1 MTLPTSTPEPAVA
14 RPPGAAL
21 RDWLV
26 GQALPMWTRI
36 GIDRSG
42 GGYHEQIDLHGR
54 AVEAPRRTR
63 VVARQIYVFAT
74 AARRGWAADADESV
88 EHGLHFL
95 LHKSQKSD
103 GTFASAVDTSGNV
116 LDARFDLYEQA
127 FALFALASA
136 RRDRPDRE
144 GLRVE
149 AERLLVVLRRHW
161 AHPSAGFEESMP
173 PSLPLRANPHMH
185 LLEAALAWAEVS
197 EGDQRR
203 VWVEFADELAG
214 LGLARLIDPVS
225 GAVREQFDADWRPL
239 PGAAG
244 RLVEPGHQFEW
255 AWLLLRWI
263 AQGGN
268 PQARAAALRLIEIGE
283 DHGVDRARN
292 VAVNA
297 LDDAWT
303 VTDAAAKVWPQTER
317 VKAWHQAVA
326 EAAAGAAPDA
336 ARAAERLEASVAGLA
351 QYLMPEPAGLWQETM
366 AADGRYPPQHC
377 RASSLYHIVCAID
390 TLQTPPTAA
399 LAGPRA

>member
-1 MTLPTSTPEPAVA
+1 MTLPTSSPVSVAAHAPA
-14 RPPGAAL
+14 AAL

-26 GQALPMWTRI
+26 DQALPLWTRI
-36 GIDRSG
+36 GVDRSG
-42 GGYHEQIDLHGR
+42 GGYHEQIDRQGR
-54 AVEAPRRTR
+54 PVEAPRRTR
-63 VVARQIYVFAT
+63 VVARQVYVFAT

-95 LHKSQKSD
+95 LHKSKKSD

-144 GLRVE
+144 GLRLE
-149 AERLLVVLRRHW
+149 AERLLAVLRQRW
-161 AHPSAGFEESMP
+161 AHPQAGFEESMP

-185 LLEAALAWAEVS
+185 LLEAALAWAEAS
-197 EGDQRR
+197 EGAQRR
-203 VWVEFADELAG
+203 PWTDFADQLAG
-214 LGLARLIDPVS
+214 LALARLIDPVS

-263 AQGGN
+263 AQGGD
-268 PQARAAALRLIEIGE
+268 PRARAAALRLIAIGE
-283 DHGVDRARN
+283 AHGVDRGRN

-326 EAAAGAAPDA
+326 EAAAGAAPDGA
-336 ARAAERLEASVAGLA
+336 HAAERLAASLAGLA
-351 QYLMPEPAGLWQETM
+351 QYLVPEPAGLWQETM
-366 AADGRYPPQHC
+366 GPDGRYEPQHC

-390 TLQTPPTAA
+390 TVQTPPTAA